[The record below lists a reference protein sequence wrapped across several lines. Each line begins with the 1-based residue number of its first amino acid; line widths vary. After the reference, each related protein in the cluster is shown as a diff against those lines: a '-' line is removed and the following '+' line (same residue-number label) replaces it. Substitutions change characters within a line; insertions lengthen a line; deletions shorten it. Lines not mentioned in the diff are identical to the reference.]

1 MFSARA
7 FRRGAALLCAASMLF
22 SAAACQRI
30 PKSTKEESA
39 AVLAI
44 DEFSVPYEQLRY
56 VVRNYMDSYG
66 DASFWTEE
74 TAAQYADTILED
86 SFDTLKTQYAIL
98 SLAKQYGI
106 ERTDDAIVE
115 LVDSQMEAV
124 VAEYG
129 SVSAYTDALAAGHM
143 TDSVY
148 RFFLSVNACSE
159 ELYYAMLD
167 AGDLESDSAVI
178 EEMIRGEEFVRV
190 KQILVKN
197 DEGEDPAENRAL
209 AESLRARAAAGED
222 FDALVNE
229 YGEDLYMFKNTDGY
243 YICRGVWYHEFED
256 TAFALKVGE
265 VSGVIE
271 TEAGYSILLRCEK
284 EDAYIDKNLDALC
297 EDYRDA
303 CFSLKI
309 EERAAGLT
317 LTTNENFAQYTIL
330 TMD

>member
-1 MFSARA
+1 MFSAKILHRT
-7 FRRGAALLCAASMLF
+7 AALFCAASVLF
-22 SAAACQRI
+22 SAACQRI

-56 VVRNYMDSYG
+56 VVRNYMDGYG

-74 TAAQYADTILED
+74 TAAQLSETILAD

-106 ERTDDAIVE
+106 ERTDDAVTE
-115 LVDSQMEAV
+115 LVNSQMEAV
-124 VAEYG
+124 IAEYG
-129 SVSAYTDALAAGHM
+129 NVSAYTDALAAGHM

-167 AGDLESDSAVI
+167 AGDLEADDTVI
-178 EEMIRGEEFVRV
+178 EKKIRGEEFVRI
-190 KQILVKN
+190 KQILIEN

-209 AESLRARAAAGED
+209 AENLRARAAAGED

-243 YICRGVWYHEFED
+243 YICRGVWYHAFEEA
-256 TAFALKVGE
+256 AFSLAVGE
-265 VSGVIE
+265 VSDVIE

-284 EDAYIDKNLDALC
+284 ENAYIDENLAALC

-309 EERAAGLT
+309 EERAAALT
-317 LTTNENFAQYTIL
+317 VTTNENFAQYTIL

>member
-1 MFSARA
+1 MFSARK
-7 FRRGAALLCAASMLF
+7 FRRASALLCAASLLF
-22 SAAACQRI
+22 SFTACQRI

-39 AVLAI
+39 AVLSI

-74 TAAQYADTILED
+74 TAAQFSEVILAD

-106 ERTDDAIVE
+106 ERTDDAITE

-124 VAEYG
+124 IAEYG
-129 SVSAYTDALAAGHM
+129 DVSAYTEALTAGHM

-159 ELYYAMLD
+159 ELYYAMLE
-167 AGDLESDSAVI
+167 AGDLEADAAVI
-178 EEMIRGEEFVRV
+178 EEKIRGDEFVRI
-190 KQILVKN
+190 KQILIEN
-197 DEGEDPAENRAL
+197 DEGEDPAENLAL
-209 AESLRARAAAGED
+209 AENLRARAAAGED

-243 YICRGVWYHEFED
+243 YLCRGVWYHDFED
-256 TAFALKVGE
+256 TAFALAVGE

-284 EDAYIDKNLDALC
+284 EDAYIDENLATLC

-303 CFSLKI
+303 CFSLLI
-309 EERAAGLT
+309 EERAAGMT
-317 LTTNENFAQYTIL
+317 VTTNENFAQYTIL

>member
-1 MFSARA
+1 MFSAKA
-7 FRRGAALLCAASMLF
+7 FRRTAALLFAATTLF

-30 PKSTKEESA
+30 PRSTKEESS

-56 VVRNYMDSYG
+56 VVRNYMDGYG

-74 TAAQYADTILED
+74 TAARLSDTVLRD
-86 SFDTLKTQYAIL
+86 SFDILKTQYAIL

-106 ERTDDAIVE
+106 ERTDDAIAE

-124 VAEYG
+124 IAEYG
-129 SVSAYTDALAAGHM
+129 STAAYVDALAARHM

-167 AGDLESDSAVI
+167 AGDLEADDTVI
-178 EEMIRGEEFVRV
+178 EEIIRGEEFVRV
-190 KQILVKN
+190 KQILVEN
-197 DEGEDPAENRAL
+197 DEGEDPDENRAL

-243 YICRGVWYHEFED
+243 YICRGVWYHAFED
-256 TAFALKVGE
+256 TAFSLAVGE
-265 VSGVIE
+265 VSDVVE

-284 EDAYIDKNLDALC
+284 EDAYIDANLAALC

-309 EERAAGLT
+309 EERAAALT
-317 LTTNENFAQYTIL
+317 VTTNENFAEYTIF
-330 TMD
+330 TME